1 MVKYI
6 VMLGGLA
13 VKYATKK
20 SAETAAKNMG
30 GKLLSK
36 PTQKI
41 LDKAVS
47 PKSLKNN
54 PTLMEKVKSQI
65 GIAPKQTRTMPRP
78 GKIDQKKGIAV
89 GKLAQTAYKRQKQL
103 KLLAVVGGVGA
114 LAYKSG
120 KASDKD
126 KKKTT
131 KSKTK
136 TYAEMVKED
145 KAKGKAKVLARRD
158 KSKKPEPKPIPKGLR
173 ESIAKDKKKVKPVE
187 KKKLDKKKAVDPKNK
202 NKSNV
207 TFEFKVG
214 GKKDGR

>member
-6 VMLGGLA
+6 DMLGGVA

-89 GKLAQTAYKRQKQL
+89 GKLAQPIQKRDDVDMNF
-103 KLLAVVGGVGA
+103 VVRWD
-114 LAYKSG
+114 Y
-120 KASDKD
+120 
-126 KKKTT
+126 
-131 KSKTK
+131 
-136 TYAEMVKED
+136 
-145 KAKGKAKVLARRD
+145 
-158 KSKKPEPKPIPKGLR
+158 
-173 ESIAKDKKKVKPVE
+173 
-187 KKKLDKKKAVDPKNK
+187 
-202 NKSNV
+202 
-207 TFEFKVG
+207 
-214 GKKDGR
+214 